1 MKPLVIFFLLFV
13 FLCKHCVVLCYP
25 AFWLRNVISMQAAQF
40 LNKLFRQMA
49 PLSAAKKKLM
59 KIKSVCVRYATA
71 FELVLPISCIQT
83 GYGLHFSAFKKR
95 AATKRTRNGMRL
107 LFFFRA
113 TRNTS
118 RLCHVDGG
126 VCPDSVGCSRSHVH
140 NGASHVHRVILG

>member
-1 MKPLVIFFLLFV
+1 MKPLYIFFSFICV
-13 FLCKHCVVLCYP
+13 FIQALCCVVLSS
-25 AFWLRNVISMQAAQF
+25 WLRNIISMQAAQF

-49 PLSAAKKKLM
+49 PLSAAKKLM

-71 FELVLPISCIQT
+71 FKLVLPISCIQT
-83 GYGLHFSAFKKR
+83 GHGLHFSAFKKR

-126 VCPDSVGCSRSHVH
+126 VCPDSVGCSRSHVRTMAQATST
-140 NGASHVHRVILG
+140 GLF